1 MSGNERGKGMR
12 EEIRT
17 FINYMEEEKH
27 ASKNTTL
34 SYQRDL
40 LKMADYLEENGIT
53 DCGKVTKTALNSYIL
68 FLEKEGKAAST
79 VSRALAST
87 RSFFGWLFK
96 EGRIRRD
103 PADSMHAPKIEK
115 KVPVILTVDEVTK
128 LLEQPSGANPKEIR
142 DKAML
147 ELLYATG
154 IRVTELVNLKLSD
167 VNMSIGFITCRDEHK
182 ERMIPFGHAAK
193 DALAKYLESAR
204 ETFLKGT
211 RSELLFT
218 NYSGRAMSRQG
229 FWKIIKYYGD
239 RAGIEEDITPHTL
252 RHSFAAHLLSNGADM
267 RAVQT
272 MMGHSDLASTQ
283 MYTAYAMD
291 NAVREAY
298 QGAHPRK

>member
-1 MSGNERGKGMR
+1 MWTTVSGNERGKGMR
-12 EEIRT
+12 EEIQT

-96 EGRIRRD
+96 EGKIRRD

-115 KVPVILTVDEVTK
+115 KVPVILTVEEVNRF
-128 LLEQPSGANPKEIR
+128 LEQPEGEGTKEVR

-154 IRVTELVNLKLSD
+154 IRVSELIGLELQDVNLA
-167 VNMSIGFITCRDEHK
+167 VGFLTCRDGEK
-182 ERMIPFGHAAK
+182 ERVIPFDK
-193 DALAKYLESAR
+193 
-204 ETFLKGT
+204 
-211 RSELLFT
+211 
-218 NYSGRAMSRQG
+218 N
-229 FWKIIKYYGD
+229 
-239 RAGIEEDITPHTL
+239 
-252 RHSFAAHLLSNGADM
+252 
-267 RAVQT
+267 
-272 MMGHSDLASTQ
+272 
-283 MYTAYAMD
+283 
-291 NAVREAY
+291 
-298 QGAHPRK
+298 

>member
-1 MSGNERGKGMR
+1 
-12 EEIRT
+12 
-17 FINYMEEEKH
+17 MEEEKH

-96 EGRIRRD
+96 EGKIRRD

-167 VNMSIGFITCRDEHK
+167 VNMSIGFITCRDERK
-182 ERMIPFGHAAK
+182 ERTVPFGKTAK
-193 DALAKYLESAR
+193 KAMESYLDSAR
-204 ETFLKGT
+204 TILCGDQEQDH
-211 RSELLFT
+211 LFV
-218 NYSGRAMSRQG
+218 NCNGSVMSRQG
-229 FWKIIKYYGD
+229 FWKILKHYGSL
-239 RAGIEEDITPHTL
+239 AGIEADITPHTL
-252 RHSFAAHLLSNGADM
+252 RHSFAAHLISSGADM
-267 RAVQT
+267 HAVQT
-272 MMGHSDLASTQ
+272 MLGHSDLATTQ
-283 MYTAYAMD
+283 MYMGYRQHTS
-291 NAVREAY
+291 NR
-298 QGAHPRK
+298 